1 MTYVLIG
8 SVGFLIGCAME
19 LPQTRYA
26 RGVRPL
32 LASVA
37 LVFIGWAIVMASV
50 SGERLWIPAW
60 LTVAGGTILPLAFGL
75 LVYSMF
81 LELPFRRTYLHS
93 LPSPHLIT
101 TGTYALVRHP
111 TLLWFAIAI
120 VSLVLLT
127 HSQLLL
133 LALPV
138 WLALDTLWVLLQD
151 KLSLPS
157 VFPGYRDYQT
167 TTPMI
172 IPTRQSLRAC
182 LSTIR
187 STGSARTRPLGR

>member
-8 SVGFLIGCAME
+8 AVGFLIGCAME
-19 LPQTRYA
+19 LPQTRGV

-32 LASVA
+32 LAGVA
-37 LVFIGWAIVMASV
+37 LTLIVWSIIMASL

-60 LTVAGGTILPLAFGL
+60 LTVVGGTILPLAFGL

-81 LELPFRRTYLHS
+81 LELPFRRTYIQSHS
-93 LPSPHLIT
+93 GPHLIT

-111 TLLWFAIAI
+111 TLLWFAIGI

-133 LALPV
+133 IALPI
-138 WLALDTLWVLLQD
+138 WLALDALWVILQD
-151 KLSLPS
+151 RLSLPRA
-157 VFPGYRDYQT
+157 FPGYRDYQT

-172 IPTRQSLRAC
+172 VPTRQSLRAC

-187 STGSARTRPLGR
+187 STSRAGARSLGR